1 MSDDPSPPSQT
12 TTTSPGS
19 GPVNGPA
26 PAAAGTRAAPPG
38 LWTATTY
45 FAQGFPYSIV
55 INLANLY
62 FVAQK
67 ASLEAVGLTSLF
79 HLPWNLKA
87 FVGPFVDAYGTK
99 RRWLVGIELLLC
111 LALVVFSFVASLSD
125 VLVAASVMFLVVAV
139 LSATH
144 DIAIDGLYLEAI
156 DKKDQERLVGLRA
169 PAWRAAMLLVTGPMA
184 ILCDKAGWAL
194 GFGLMAVVVALLFGF
209 HAAFLPRT
217 EIGKKPLLELLQR
230 ALSRRFA
237 GTAVVVAAGIAV
249 ARTLWLS
256 EGRLALAAAFT
267 GSFPDL
273 AAKMDKL
280 TAEAWIGLALLT
292 LMLVGLALLPL
303 LRRRLSQSTSDYAR
317 SFVAFLEQPHA
328 GRVLVYVITFRVGES
343 FLQTMRYPFLKASLG
358 LTQTEYGV
366 AQGTLGT
373 IAALAA
379 PVVGGLL
386 IARLGLRRCIWPFL
400 LAMNG
405 LHLTFCATAVFATQ
419 ISAAHTPVIGAA
431 LGMHAVTLVDVRLL
445 IVSAVLIIENIGAGL
460 GTAAFM
466 VYLIRCCVPG
476 HKAAHMAL
484 LTSVMSISFT
494 LAGVFSGFIADFTG
508 FPLYWALVFVIT
520 IPGMALTLWVPHIDE
535 PGAPPALG
543 R

>member
-1 MSDDPSPPSQT
+1 MAEVPQQPPATPAAT
-12 TTTSPGS
+12 TTTTTTRT
-19 GPVNGPA
+19 A
-26 PAAAGTRAAPPG
+26 PAG

-55 INLANLY
+55 VNLANLY

-87 FVGPFVDAYGTK
+87 FVGPFIDAYGTK

-111 LALVVFSFVASLSD
+111 AALLVFAFVASLSD
-125 VLVAASVMFLVVAV
+125 VLVMASVMFLVVAV

-184 ILCDKAGWAL
+184 ILCDKAGWVT
-194 GFGLMAVVVALLFGF
+194 GFVVMAVVLALLFVF
-209 HAAFLPRT
+209 HVFFLPRT
-217 EIGKKPLLELLQR
+217 ELPKKPMMELLRR
-230 ALSRRFA
+230 ALSRRFFF
-237 GTAVVVAAGIAV
+237 GAVVVAAVIAGTR
-249 ARTLWLS
+249 ALWLS
-256 EGRLALAAAFT
+256 QWRSSVGEAFSS
-267 GSFPDL
+267 SFPLL
-273 AAKMDKL
+273 AGKL
-280 TAEAWIGLALLT
+280 GKLSAEAWIGLLLLT
-292 LMLVGLALLPL
+292 LLLVGLALLPL
-303 LRRRLSQSTSDYAR
+303 LRRRIERNTSEYAR
-317 SFVAFLEQPHA
+317 SFVAFLGQPHA
-328 GRVLVYVITFRVGES
+328 GRVLLYVITFRIGES
-343 FLQTMRYPFLKASLG
+343 FLQTMRYPFMKTSLG
-358 LTQTEYGV
+358 LTQSEYGV

-386 IARLGLRRCIWPFL
+386 IARFGLRRCIWPFL

-405 LHLTFCATAVFATQ
+405 LHLTFCAAALFATQ
-419 ISAAHTPVIGAA
+419 IAAAHTPVIGLAV
-431 LGMHAVTLVDVRLL
+431 GMHPVTFVDVRLV
-445 IVSAVLIIENIGAGL
+445 IVTGVLIIENIGAGL

-466 VYLIRCCVPG
+466 VYLIRCCMPG

-494 LAGVFSGFIADFTG
+494 LAGVFSGFIAEFTG
-508 FPLYWALVFVIT
+508 FPLYFALTFLIT
-520 IPGMALTLWVPHIDE
+520 IPGMALTLFVPHIDE
-535 PGAPPALG
+535 QGAPPSL